1 MKRTIAVLMVLIVS
15 LFAVVGVFAQ
25 DDTTPEATPE
35 ATEES
40 TTRPDRQRGGRGG
53 AIFDIVTET
62 LGVEEADLRSALQ
75 EDGATW
81 TSVIESLGGDVD
93 EIQALIVAHITENLE
108 AELADVEARVTD
120 LLTNPRPQ
128 RGVRPDGSHGNN
140 GNVGP
145 RDDRRGGRGGRGH
158 GGAQDD
164 APATEDE
171 AGFGEAPANS

>member
-1 MKRTIAVLMVLIVS
+1 MKRTIAILMVLIVS

-40 TTRPDRQRGGRGG
+40 TSTRPDRQRGGRGG
-53 AIFDIVTET
+53 AIFTIVSET
-62 LGVEEADLRSALQ
+62 LGVDEAELRTALQ

-81 TSVIESLGGDVD
+81 ASVIESLGGNVD
-93 EIQALIVAHITENLE
+93 EIQALIVAQITTDLE
-108 AELADVEARVTD
+108 ARLAEVETHVTD
-120 LLTNPRPQ
+120 VLNNPVPQ
-128 RGVRPDGSHGNN
+128 RGNRDGGM
-140 GNVGP
+140 GP
-145 RDDRRGGRGGRGH
+145 RDGGRGGRGGRGF

-171 AGFGEAPANS
+171 ASFGEAPANS